1 MFKLRCK
8 PEACICTDELFDKKT
23 EKKSNRLN
31 IIFKRV
37 GIPVTNTVR
46 KKYEINI
53 ETDLTFYFFS
63 SLVGIRPKHYFKK
76 IEIYKQ

>member
-37 GIPVTNTVR
+37 GIPVTNTAR

-63 SLVGIRPKHYFKK
+63 SLVGICSKHYFKK